1 MTQLLESVL
10 VVLIGFGLKWLLAQ
24 IGVQI
29 DEVLFNTI
37 VAGIVVW
44 ILRLLGL
51 ELTFRLVAGVKRA
64 FRRGKA

>member
-10 VVLIGFGLKWLLAQ
+10 VVLIGFALKWFLAQ
-24 IGVQI
+24 IGVPI
-29 DEVLFNTI
+29 DEVLFNTL

-51 ELTFRLVAGVKRA
+51 ELTFRLVAGVRRA
-64 FRRGKA
+64 FARGKA

>member
-24 IGVQI
+24 IGVEI
-29 DEVLFNTI
+29 DEVLFNTL

-51 ELTFRLVAGVKRA
+51 ELTFRAVAGVKRA
-64 FRRGKA
+64 FAK